1 MSRSFTRLKQFDLS
15 FVNDEYQIIAGVDEV
30 GRGALAGPVVASC
43 VVLPKDFDHFKI
55 NDSKI
60 LSKKKREELSSL
72 IIENAI
78 AYAFGEVPAKII
90 DEINILEATKLAM
103 KMAIEKIQLPIDLVL
118 VDAINKLD
126 VKNNIKGIIKGDA
139 KSLAIASASILAKV
153 YRDNLMDNLAKEYP
167 QYHFDSNKGYGTKE
181 HLEAINKF
189 GPIEGIHRFTF
200 KGVSFIPL
208 F

>member
-1 MSRSFTRLKQFDLS
+1 
-15 FVNDEYQIIAGVDEV
+15 
-30 GRGALAGPVVASC
+30 
-43 VVLPKDFDHFKI
+43 
-55 NDSKI
+55 
-60 LSKKKREELSSL
+60 
-72 IIENAI
+72 
-78 AYAFGEVPAKII
+78 
-90 DEINILEATKLAM
+90 M

-200 KGVSFIPL
+200 KGVLFIPL